1 MSDDDSPVVVE
12 PIEHDPVSTGM
23 YWNYFRIKIKFIKKN
38 IILEMKSTSD
48 DDSPVPAK
56 RIKRDPISEGIYGN
70 YFTLMI

>member
-1 MSDDDSPVVVE
+1 
-12 PIEHDPVSTGM
+12 
-23 YWNYFRIKIKFIKKN
+23 
-38 IILEMKSTSD
+38 MKSTSD